1 MILTSL
7 DVDVAEFERRT
18 GWALKP
24 QGACKA
30 EMCVPLGQQVP
41 LGERVDARV
50 LSEKL
55 RMPLVADEKHGL
67 YALGPDGVAGRA
79 LAGAEAP
86 ELVLPDRTGA
96 EFRLTSL
103 RGLKVFL
110 LAWAS
115 W

>member
-1 MILTSL
+1 VILDSL
-7 DVDVAEFERRT
+7 QVDLAELERRT

-30 EMCVPLGQQVP
+30 ELCVPMPAHDG
-41 LGERVDARV
+41 GAIGAEV
-50 LSEKL
+50 LSERL
-55 RMPLVADEKHGL
+55 GMPLVLDEKHAVW
-67 YALGPDGVAGRA
+67 ALGPDTVAGRA

-86 ELVLPDRTGA
+86 ELMLPDWRG
-96 EFRLTSL
+96 EGFRLSSL
-103 RGLKVFL
+103 RGLKVLL

>member
-1 MILTSL
+1 VILESL

-30 EMCVPLGQQVP
+30 EFCVPMPAHDGRTIAAQAVSERLGMALV
-41 LGERVDARV
+41 EDA
-50 LSEKL
+50 
-55 RMPLVADEKHGL
+55 AHGL
-67 YALGPDGVAGRA
+67 WALGPDTVARRA

-86 ELVLPDRTGA
+86 ELELPDWNGEA
-96 EFRLTSL
+96 FRLSSL
-103 RGLKVFL
+103 RGLKVLL

>member
-1 MILTSL
+1 MILGSL
-7 DVDVAEFERRT
+7 DVDVAELERRT

-30 EMCVPLGQQVP
+30 ELCVPMPANEG
-41 LGERVDARV
+41 GTIDANV
-50 LSEKL
+50 LSERL
-55 RMPLVADEKHGL
+55 GMALVHDAAHDL
-67 YALGPDGVAGRA
+67 WALGPDTVAGRA

-86 ELVLPDRTGA
+86 ELELPDWRGEA
-96 EFRLTSL
+96 FRLSSL
-103 RGLKVFL
+103 RGMKVLL

>member
-18 GWALKP
+18 GWELKP

-30 EMCVPLGQQVP
+30 EMCVPLYSAI
-41 LGERVDARV
+41 ERGRVGARV
-50 LSEKL
+50 LSDRL
-55 RMPLVADEKHGL
+55 GMPLVADEKHGIW
-67 YALGPDGVAGRA
+67 ALGPDTAGGRA
-79 LAGAEAP
+79 LASAEAP
-86 ELVLPDRTGA
+86 ELELQTRNGEP
-96 EFRLTSL
+96 FRLSSL

>member
-7 DVDVAEFERRT
+7 DVDVSELEHRT

-30 EMCVPLGQQVP
+30 EFCVPMPPREGDTVP
-41 LGERVDARV
+41 AAI
-50 LSEKL
+50 LSERL
-55 RMPLVADEKHGL
+55 GMALVADEGHGL
-67 YALGPDGVAGRA
+67 WALGPDGVSGRA
-79 LAGAEAP
+79 LASAEAP
-86 ELVLPDRTGA
+86 ELVLPDRSGA
-96 EFRLTSL
+96 EFRLSSL
-103 RGLKVFL
+103 RGMKVLL

>member
-1 MILTSL
+1 MILESL

-30 EMCVPLGQQVP
+30 ELCVPMPPYQRGTI
-41 LGERVDARV
+41 DANV
-50 LSEKL
+50 LSERL
-55 RMPLVADEKHGL
+55 GMALVAEAKHGL
-67 YALGPDGVAGRA
+67 WALGPDTVAGRA
-79 LAGAEAP
+79 LASAAAP
-86 ELVLPDRTGA
+86 ERELPARRG
-96 EFRLTSL
+96 EPFRLSSL
-103 RGLKVFL
+103 RGSKVLL

>member
-1 MILTSL
+1 VILDSL
-7 DVDVAEFERRT
+7 DVDVAEFESRS

-30 EMCVPLGQQVP
+30 EMCVPLFQPVTG
-41 LGERVDARV
+41 GRVDANV
-50 LSEKL
+50 LSDRL
-55 RMPLVADEKHGL
+55 GMPLVHDATHGIW
-67 YALGPDGVAGRA
+67 ALGPDTVGGRA
-79 LAGAEAP
+79 LASAEAP
-86 ELVLPDRTGA
+86 DLTLPERNGA
-96 EFRLTSL
+96 EFRLSSL